1 MSQAKA
7 LTQTPYHHL
16 TWPLF
21 FELIRLPAKL
31 CSFLPY
37 LFGVLYAWWGF
48 HQFNWLNSLIYLV
61 GQMSIALF
69 VTGFNNVQDFYK
81 AKDEHYRRTQNIIGR
96 EHLSPHRILGLMA
109 VFLTVAILAG
119 LVLVWRTNLSLL
131 LIGGLAIFVAIFYTF
146 GPVPLSRIPS
156 GELLSGLVEG
166 FGAVFIAVFVNVVPQ
181 PITLTLTASRF
192 ALSGDVPV
200 VLTLF
205 FLALPIVI
213 LDGTVMFADN
223 ICDLAQDQRNQR
235 FTLPFYLGKA
245 RALKFYPWLP
255 AAAYVAIVLA
265 VGLHL
270 LPWPI
275 LLVVFMWGRV
285 RKNITAFLAV
295 QDKGKTFNLA
305 VVNLLLTFGSETLL
319 LLGCIGIDLA
329 VPGLF

>member
-1 MSQAKA
+1 MSNAKA
-7 LTQTPYHHL
+7 NAYRRL

-37 LFGVLYAWWGF
+37 LFGILYAWWGF
-48 HQFNWLNSLIYLV
+48 HQFNWVNSLIYFI

-81 AKDEHYRRTQNIIGR
+81 AKDEHYRQTQNIIGR
-96 EHLSPHRILGLMA
+96 EHLSPRRILALMGLFLAIA
-109 VFLTVAILAG
+109 VGAG
-119 LVLVWRTNLSLL
+119 VLLVWRTDLSLL

-156 GELLSGLVEG
+156 GELLSGTVEG

-181 PITLTLTASRF
+181 PITLTLTGSRF
-192 ALSGDVPV
+192 ALSGNLPV
-200 VLTLF
+200 VLALF
-205 FLALPIVI
+205 LLALPIVI

-235 FTLPFYLGKA
+235 FTLPYYLGKA
-245 RALKFYPWLP
+245 RALRIYPWLP
-255 AAAYVAIVLA
+255 AAAFLAIVLA
-265 VGLHL
+265 VGLRL
-270 LPWPI
+270 LPWPV
-275 LLVVFMWGRV
+275 LLVVFMWPQV
-285 RKNITAFLAV
+285 RRNIDRFLAV
-295 QDKGKTFNLA
+295 QDKAKTFNTA
-305 VVNLLLTFGSETLL
+305 VNNLLMTFGSEAILL
-319 LLGCIGIDLA
+319 LACILADLA

>member
-1 MSQAKA
+1 MNAQVK
-7 LTQTPYHHL
+7 PNYRPL

-48 HQFNWLNSLIYLV
+48 HQFNWVNSLVYFV

-81 AKDEHYRRTQNIIGR
+81 AKDEHYRQTQNIIGR
-96 EHLSPHRILGLMA
+96 EHLAPHRILALMGGFLAIAVASGL
-109 VFLTVAILAG
+109 F
-119 LVLVWRTNLSLL
+119 LVWRTNLSLL
-131 LIGGLAIFVAIFYTF
+131 LIGGLGIFVAIFYTF

-156 GELLSGLVEG
+156 GEVLSGTVEG

-181 PITLTLTASRF
+181 PIVLTLAGSRF
-192 ALSGDVPV
+192 ALTGNVPL
-200 VLTLF
+200 VLALF

-213 LDGTVMFADN
+213 LDGTIMFADN

-235 FTLPFYLGKA
+235 FTLPYYLGKA
-245 RALKFYPWLP
+245 RALKIYPWLP
-255 AAAYVAIVLA
+255 AAAYLAIVLA
-265 VGLHL
+265 VGLRL

-275 LLVVFMWGRV
+275 LLVVFMWPKV
-285 RKNITAFLAV
+285 RRNINTFLAV
-295 QDKGKTFNLA
+295 QDKAKTFNTA
-305 VVNLLLTFGSETLL
+305 VANLLMTYGSETLL
-319 LLGCIGIDLA
+319 LLLCILGDLA